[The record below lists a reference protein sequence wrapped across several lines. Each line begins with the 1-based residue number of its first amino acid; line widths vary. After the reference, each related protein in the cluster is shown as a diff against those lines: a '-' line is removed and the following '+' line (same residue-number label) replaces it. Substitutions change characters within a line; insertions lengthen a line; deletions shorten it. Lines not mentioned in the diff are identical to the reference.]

1 MPANVLT
8 IIIEEALP
16 TLLSLIDQSLS
27 TGSVD
32 GVKFSVIGPLLK
44 KFGSDSDEKFTCKQ
58 PGIL

>member
-16 TLLSLIDQSLS
+16 SLSLLDQSLS
-27 TGSVD
+27 TGSVA

-44 KFGSDSDEKFTCKQ
+44 KFGSDSDEKLYICKQ